1 MTTITATERA
11 AAQAYLRLLESTQAV
26 LTDPRLAPYAG
37 VMLTNPMAEAD
48 EALRAAGLSGN
59 EDRLLRLVS
68 TLRAS
73 PTPPPGGPTP
83 GATIPTADWGRRA

>member
-26 LTDPRLAPYAG
+26 MTDPRLAPYAG

-48 EALRAAGLSGN
+48 EALRAAGLAGN

-73 PTPPPGGPTP
+73 PAAAP
-83 GATIPTADWGRRA
+83 GAPAPVRDLDRGGRR

>member
-26 LTDPRLAPYAG
+26 MTDPRLAPYAG

-48 EALRAAGLSGN
+48 EALRAAGLAGN

-73 PTPPPGGPTP
+73 PTPPPGVPAPAGDL
-83 GATIPTADWGRRA
+83 GRGRGRRG

>member
-1 MTTITATERA
+1 MTTITARERA

-37 VMLTNPMAEAD
+37 AMLTHPMAEAD

-59 EDRLLRLVS
+59 EAHLLHLVS
-68 TLRAS
+68 SLRAS
-73 PTPPPGGPTP
+73 PT
-83 GATIPTADWGRRA
+83 ADRGRPR

>member
-48 EALRAAGLSGN
+48 EALRAAGLAGN

-73 PTPPPGGPTP
+73 PVPPAGPP
-83 GATIPTADWGRRA
+83 APAPDRGRRP

>member
-1 MTTITATERA
+1 MTTIATATERA

-26 LTDPRLAPYAG
+26 LTDPSLAPYAAA
-37 VMLTNPMAEAD
+37 MLANPMAEAD

-68 TLRAS
+68 SLRAS
-73 PTPPPGGPTP
+73 P
-83 GATIPTADWGRRA
+83 ASEWGWVG

>member
-26 LTDPRLAPYAG
+26 LTDPSLAPYAG

-48 EALRAAGLSGN
+48 EALRAAGLAGN

-68 TLRAS
+68 TLRAA
-73 PTPPPGGPTP
+73 PVPPPGAAGLA
-83 GATIPTADWGRRA
+83 GDRGRRA

>member
-26 LTDPRLAPYAG
+26 MTDPRLAPYAG
-37 VMLTNPMAEAD
+37 VMLTSPMAEAD
-48 EALRAAGLSGN
+48 EALRAAGLAGN

-73 PTPPPGGPTP
+73 PTPPPGVPAPARDLGR
-83 GATIPTADWGRRA
+83 GRRG

>member
-26 LTDPRLAPYAG
+26 MTDPRLAPYAG

-48 EALRAAGLSGN
+48 EALRAAGLAGN

-73 PTPPPGGPTP
+73 PTPPPGAPAP
-83 GATIPTADWGRRA
+83 ARDLDRGRRG

>member
-1 MTTITATERA
+1 MTTITASERA

-26 LTDPRLAPYAG
+26 LTDPQLAPYAG
-37 VMLTNPMAEAD
+37 AMLTNPMAEAD

-68 TLRAS
+68 SLRAS
-73 PTPPPGGPTP
+73 P
-83 GATIPTADWGRRA
+83 ATTVRGRAG

>member
-1 MTTITATERA
+1 MTATERA

-26 LTDPRLAPYAG
+26 MTDPRLAPYAG

-48 EALRAAGLSGN
+48 EALRAAGLAGN

-73 PTPPPGGPTP
+73 PTPPTGVPAPTRDP
-83 GATIPTADWGRRA
+83 DRGRSRRG